1 MPYSLLSKDAL
12 KECEIA
18 EVVTGKK
25 GQKYAE
31 IRTQP
36 SVFQLSADPQHC
48 PFQVSVF
55 QDDGTA
61 TRLNLELNIDEAT
74 QGVLNILDTY
84 FEEKLKELAPGKA
97 YHKLVQ
103 KTGDWPPRLRIKV
116 NTKGPGAARFWSDEA
131 TPLGNARQ
139 VETCGRTIT
148 ACVCFPKLWLM
159 GLSAGV
165 TCELRAAVIH
175 ECNIPTDEFPL

>member
-1 MPYSLLSKDAL
+1 M
-12 KECEIA
+12 
-18 EVVTGKK
+18 
-25 GQKYAE
+25 Q
-31 IRTQP
+31 QP
-36 SVFQLSADPQHC
+36 VYQLSANPLHS
-48 PFQVSVF
+48 PFLAGVF

-61 TRLNLELNIDEAT
+61 TRINLGLNLDEET
-74 QGVLNILDTY
+74 QKVLTGFDTY
-84 FEEKLKELAPGKA
+84 FEEKLRVLAPGKA

-103 KTGDWPPRLRIKV
+103 RPGDWPPRLRIQV
-116 NTKGPGAARFWSDEA
+116 NTKGPGAARFWSDQA

-159 GLSAGV
+159 GVSAGV